1 VKAVGFALSLLAGL
15 ALSAPAGAVD
25 NGVPDGD
32 AHANVGLLAFDIDG
46 EGPTPPFALCT
57 GSVISDDALLT
68 AAHCIAAIPDADW
81 VVTLDGGSPEQP
93 MATQGF
99 FPDDFPFAVIGPVD
113 RSIGVVVHPDFGRG
127 RSRINDLAVV
137 LFPEGTFAH
146 VTPVELPTAGLLDE
160 LAARGGLVGRTV
172 TLVGYGT
179 DAEVE
184 PPRYFFHGYR
194 QTATAP
200 VQALT
205 PRWLRTE
212 TCRATESRRTH
223 RRTGS
228 LHALD
233 ILTGRVVD
241 NSGTGSDRLTV
252 IHYASGG
259 CGKEDG
265 TVSYQGGRSRDIRHG
280 RIGPSCVPASAQQ
293 PADAGCEGRFVAFN
307 NQFFNFG
314 RRERDRAGAILTP
327 FGTREWHPCR
337 SEPSSEALQKHK
349 SR

>member
-1 VKAVGFALSLLAGL
+1 MKVVAALVVSL
-15 ALSAPAGAVD
+15 ALALASAGPALAID

-32 AHANVGLLAFDIDG
+32 GHPNVGLLAFDIDD

-57 GSVISDDALLT
+57 GAVISDDAFLT

-81 VVTLDGGSPEQP
+81 VVTLAGGSPEQP

-127 RSRINDLAVV
+127 LSRINDLAVV

-146 VTPVELPTAGLLDE
+146 VTPVDLPTAGLLDE

-179 DAEVE
+179 DAEVG

-205 PRWLRTE
+205 PRWLRIQHTPAATDQGSLCYGDSGSPQFLGGPE
-212 TCRATESRRTH
+212 SNLVVSLLSHGLTTCRGAARAQR
-223 RRTGS
+223 
-228 LHALD
+228 LD
-233 ILTGRVVD
+233 
-241 NSGTGSDRLTV
+241 
-252 IHYASGG
+252 
-259 CGKEDG
+259 
-265 TVSYQGGRSRDIRHG
+265 TVSAREFLSQF
-280 RIGPSCVPASAQQ
+280 IGLP
-293 PADAGCEGRFVAFN
+293 
-307 NQFFNFG
+307 
-314 RRERDRAGAILTP
+314 
-327 FGTREWHPCR
+327 
-337 SEPSSEALQKHK
+337 
-349 SR
+349 